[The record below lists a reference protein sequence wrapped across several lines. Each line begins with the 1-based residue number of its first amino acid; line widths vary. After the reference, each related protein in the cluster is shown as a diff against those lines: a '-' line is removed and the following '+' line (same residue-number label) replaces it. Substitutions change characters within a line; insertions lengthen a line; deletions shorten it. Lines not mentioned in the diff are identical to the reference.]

1 MPSPPSSARGGVLS
15 RFLSSAAR
23 LSTRGRALAAGGG
36 AAASTWESVNALA
49 AMPGMINMGQGFPDF
64 PGSRVAREAAAAAVS
79 EGSVAHNQYSPQ
91 PGLLSLRQ
99 AVSDF
104 VFRRYNRRYD
114 AQTEVAI
121 TAGGQE
127 ALAAAFFTFLEPG
140 DEVVIFE
147 PCYPFM
153 LGAILQAGGVPRV
166 VKLEAPGFGIDEG
179 ALTAACAS
187 PRAKMLVL
195 NSPQNP
201 TGHVASAA
209 ELRLVADVCAA
220 HDLLAV
226 SDEVYEHCVFPTS
239 SGCAPRHRPLAS
251 QPGMRER
258 TITIGSGGKLF
269 ALTGWRVAWA
279 YGPAELVQPLS
290 RSHTHLT
297 FSSPT
302 PLQHG
307 IAAALDA
314 DDGLAEVGPLFGG
327 NWQMLAEALRHGTPV
342 GGVCEAAGGYFL
354 VAQTDGRSDVDF
366 CRTVAAERGVVC
378 TPMSVFYSGEPA
390 DGDEPCTLVRFTV
403 CKSRAYVER
412 ACEALRGGR
421 R

>member
-1 MPSPPSSARGGVLS
+1 
-15 RFLSSAAR
+15 
-23 LSTRGRALAAGGG
+23 
-36 AAASTWESVNALA
+36 
-49 AMPGMINMGQGFPDF
+49 
-64 PGSRVAREAAAAAVS
+64 
-79 EGSVAHNQYSPQ
+79 
-91 PGLLSLRQ
+91 
-99 AVSDF
+99 
-104 VFRRYNRRYD
+104 
-114 AQTEVAI
+114 
-121 TAGGQE
+121 
-127 ALAAAFFTFLEPG
+127 
-140 DEVVIFE
+140 
-147 PCYPFM
+147 M
-153 LGAILQAGGVPRV
+153 L
-166 VKLEAPGFGIDEG
+166 

-239 SGCAPRHRPLAS
+239 SGRAPRHRPLAS

-327 NWQMLAEALRHGTPV
+327 
-342 GGVCEAAGGYFL
+342 
-354 VAQTDGRSDVDF
+354 
-366 CRTVAAERGVVC
+366 
-378 TPMSVFYSGEPA
+378 
-390 DGDEPCTLVRFTV
+390 
-403 CKSRAYVER
+403 
-412 ACEALRGGR
+412 
-421 R
+421 